1 MVYKYQRV
9 TKSIKES
16 EVSMLFIVSLSIYM
30 PCAGLCM
37 ADVCLFGHPIGL
49 NLIIYG
55 VFKGVSPG

>member
-1 MVYKYQRV
+1 MWYKYQKV
-9 TKSIKES
+9 TKSTKNS
-16 EVSMLFIVSLSIYM
+16 EVNMFIVSLSIYM

-37 ADVCLFGHPIGL
+37 VDVCLFGHLIGL